1 MNAYELAYEYVQHTN
16 RCIFLT
22 GKAGTG
28 KTTFLRRLKQECPK
42 QMAVVA
48 PTGVAAINAEGVTI
62 HSLFQLPPQ
71 LFLPT
76 PEARKQLF
84 SEMQMRA
91 QKQRVLR
98 NLELLVI
105 DEVSMVRS
113 DLLDTIDAVLRH
125 IKHQPNH
132 PFGGV
137 QVLVIGDLFQLSPVA
152 REEEWRMLQDYYS
165 GPYFFQAHVFQ
176 QLNPIYIELDH
187 VFRQTNMDF
196 VEILNQ
202 VRNNT
207 LTSQSLQMLNSRYMP
222 DFKSDADEHYIVL
235 STHNRK
241 VDAINQREMDAL
253 GGKVYC
259 YSATIKDTFPESMFP
274 MDEVLRLKLG
284 ARVMFTKNDS
294 SAEKRY
300 YNGKLGIVSHLTDK
314 TITVTCE
321 GEDPI
326 DVHLETWE
334 NVRYVS
340 EVGSEVV
347 QPEVIGSFSHY
358 PLRLA
363 WAITIHKA
371 QGLTFDHVVIDAAD
385 AFAAGQVYVAL
396 SRCRSLEGI
405 VLLTPIPSS
414 ALTNAREV
422 LEFTNQQQEI
432 DSIREQLPL
441 AQREYLIILLCA
453 IYDFREL
460 MGRCYALS
468 QMSKKMT
475 SVQNTMDN
483 YFPNIIVLLEELQ
496 RVGERFQQQLRQ
508 LVYQSQTHRL
518 QERLKAS
525 IPYFAPRLQEVL
537 KTISNCPLRSNDK
550 SDATALKQSLIDIYA
565 AIARMA
571 YLQAQVSNVPTV
583 EGYFKARDS
592 FRLKE
597 PNLTIYT
604 AQRKVRSDST
614 ALKTLQLFYAGY
626 RIPQI
631 AKERKLTIR
640 TVVKHL
646 RSFID
651 HDIIHISNFSPS
663 DQQILEA

>member
-1 MNAYELAYEYVQHTN
+1 MTTQELAYHYVQHTN

-152 REEEWRMLQDYYS
+152 REEEWRVLQDYYR

-176 QLNPIYIELDH
+176 QLNPVYIELDH
-187 VFRQTNMDF
+187 VFRQSNIDF

-207 LTSQSLQMLNSRYMP
+207 LTSQSLQMLNTRYLP
-222 DFKSDADEHYIVL
+222 EFKADEQNEYYIVL

-274 MDEVLRLKLG
+274 MDETLTLKLG

-294 SAEKRY
+294 SSEKRY
-300 YNGKLGIVSHLTDK
+300 YNGKLGVVSHLTDK

-321 GEDPI
+321 GEEPI
-326 DVHLETWE
+326 DVHRETWE
-334 NVRYVS
+334 NIRYTS
-340 EVGSEVV
+340 DAGSEAV
-347 QPEVIGSFSHY
+347 QPEVIGTFSHY

-371 QGLTFDHVVIDAAD
+371 QGLTFDRVVIDAAD

-405 VLLTPIPSS
+405 VLLTPIPSR

-432 DSIREQLPL
+432 DTIRLQLPL
-441 AQREYLIILLCA
+441 AQREYLTILLCA
-453 IYDFREL
+453 LYDFREL
-460 MGRCYALS
+460 MGRCYALA
-468 QMSKKMT
+468 QMSKKMN
-475 SVQNTMDN
+475 SVQNASDD
-483 YFPNIIVLLEELQ
+483 YFPNIIALLEELQ
-496 RVGERFQQQLRQ
+496 GVGERFQQQVRQ
-508 LVYQSQTHRL
+508 IVYLGDMERL

-525 IPYFAPRLQEVL
+525 IPYFAPRLHEVL

-550 SDATALKQSLIDIYA
+550 SDASTLKQALIDVYA
-565 AIARMA
+565 AIARTA
-571 YLQAQVSNVPTV
+571 YLQAQVSRVPTV
-583 EGYFKARDS
+583 EGYLKARDS
-592 FRLKE
+592 FRLQE
-597 PNLTIYT
+597 PNITIYT
-604 AQRKVRSDST
+604 AQRKLRSTGT
-614 ALKTLQLFYAGY
+614 AFQSMALLHQGYRLSEIAKMRDITLKTVIKHIKPFIEDGVINLSDIFPAD
-626 RIPQI
+626 
-631 AKERKLTIR
+631 RKL
-640 TVVKHL
+640 L
-646 RSFID
+646 R
-651 HDIIHISNFSPS
+651 
-663 DQQILEA
+663 

>member
-646 RSFID
+646 RSFLD

>member
-1 MNAYELAYEYVQHTN
+1 MTSQELAYHYVQHTN

-42 QMAVVA
+42 QMAVIA

-84 SEMQMRA
+84 SEMQMRV

-152 REEEWRMLQDYYS
+152 REEEWRMLQEYYA

-176 QLNPIYIELDH
+176 QLNPVYIELDH
-187 VFRQTNMDF
+187 VFRQTNIDF
-196 VEILNQ
+196 VELLNE

-207 LTSQSLQMLNSRYMP
+207 LTPQSLQMLNTRYLP
-222 DFKSDADEHYIVL
+222 DFKVDDQAEHYIVL

-253 GGKVYC
+253 PSKMYQ

-274 MDEVLRLKLG
+274 MDEVLTLKLG

-294 SAEKRY
+294 STEKRY

-321 GEDPI
+321 GEEPI
-326 DVHLETWE
+326 DVHRETWE
-334 NVRYVS
+334 NIRYAS

-347 QPEVIGSFSHY
+347 QPEVIGTFSHY

-371 QGLTFDHVVIDAAD
+371 QGLTFDRVVIDAAD

-405 VLLTPIPSS
+405 VLLTPIPSR

-422 LEFTNQQQEI
+422 LDFTNQQQEL
-432 DSIREQLPL
+432 DTIRQQLPL
-441 AQREYLIILLCA
+441 AQREYLTVLLCA
-453 IYDFREL
+453 LYDYREL
-460 MGRCYALS
+460 INRCYAIS
-468 QMSKKMT
+468 HMVGKMT
-475 SVQNTMDN
+475 SVQNTSN
-483 YFPNIIVLLEELQ
+483 AYFPDIVALLEKLQ
-496 RVGERFQQQLRQ
+496 GVGERFQQQLRQ
-508 LVYQSQTHRL
+508 LVYQSQTDRL

-525 IPYFAPRLQEVL
+525 IPYFAPRLYEVL

-550 SDATALKQSLIDIYA
+550 SDASILKQSLIDIYA

-571 YLQAQVSNVPTV
+571 YLQAQVSITPTV
-583 EGYFKARDS
+583 EGYFQARDS

-604 AQRKVRSDST
+604 VQRKARTTGT
-614 ALKTLQLFYAGY
+614 AFQSMALLKQGY
-626 RIPQI
+626 RLEEI
-631 AKERKLTIR
+631 AQMRKLTLNTI
-640 TVVKHL
+640 VKHL
-646 RSFID
+646 RQFKDDGILD
-651 HDIIHISNFSPS
+651 LS
-663 DQQILEA
+663 DVYPADRRLLR

>member
-222 DFKSDADEHYIVL
+222 DFKSDADDHYIVL

-396 SRCRSLEGI
+396 SRCRNLEGI

-646 RSFID
+646 RSFLD

>member
-1 MNAYELAYEYVQHTN
+1 
-16 RCIFLT
+16 
-22 GKAGTG
+22 
-28 KTTFLRRLKQECPK
+28 
-42 QMAVVA
+42 MAVVA
-48 PTGVAAINAEGVTI
+48 PTGVAAINAGGMTI

-91 QKQRVLR
+91 HKQRVLR

-152 REEEWRMLQDYYS
+152 REEEWRMLQDYYR

-176 QLNPIYIELDH
+176 LLNPVYIELDH
-187 VFRQTNMDF
+187 VFRQSNIDF

-207 LTSQSLQMLNSRYMP
+207 LTPQSLQMLNTPYLP
-222 DFKSDADEHYIVL
+222 EFKADEQKEYYIVL

-253 GGKVYC
+253 PGKVYH
-259 YSATIKDTFPESMFP
+259 YSATIKDTFPESMYP
-274 MDEVLRLKLG
+274 MDETLTLKLG

-294 SAEKRY
+294 SSEKRY
-300 YNGKLGIVSHLTDK
+300 YNGKLGVVSHLTDK

-321 GEDPI
+321 GEEPI
-326 DVHLETWE
+326 DVHRETWE
-334 NVRYVS
+334 NIRYTS
-340 EVGSEVV
+340 EAGSEVV
-347 QPEVIGSFSHY
+347 QPEVIGTFSHY

-371 QGLTFDHVVIDAAD
+371 QGLTFDRLVIDAAD

-405 VLLTPIPSS
+405 VLLTPIPSR

-422 LEFTNQQQEI
+422 LDFTNQQQEI
-432 DSIREQLPL
+432 DTIRQQLPL
-441 AQREYLIILLCA
+441 AQREYLTILLCA
-453 IYDFREL
+453 LYDFREL
-460 MGRCYALS
+460 MGRCYALA
-468 QMSKKMT
+468 QMRKKMNA
-475 SVQNTMDN
+475 VQNASDD
-483 YFPNIIVLLEELQ
+483 YFPDIIALLEELQ
-496 RVGERFQQQLRQ
+496 GVGERFQQQVRQ
-508 LVYQSQTHRL
+508 IVYIGDMERL

-525 IPYFAPRLQEVL
+525 IPYFAPRLHEVL

-550 SDATALKQSLIDIYA
+550 SDASTLNQALIDVYA
-565 AIARMA
+565 AIARIA
-571 YLQAQVSNVPTV
+571 YLQAQVSRVPTV

-592 FRLKE
+592 FRLQE
-597 PNLTIYT
+597 PNITIYT
-604 AQRKVRSDST
+604 AQRKLRSTGT
-614 ALKTLQLFYAGY
+614 AFQSMALLNQGYRLNEIAKMRDITLKTVIKHIKPFIEDGVINLSDIFPAD
-626 RIPQI
+626 
-631 AKERKLTIR
+631 RKL
-640 TVVKHL
+640 L
-646 RSFID
+646 R
-651 HDIIHISNFSPS
+651 
-663 DQQILEA
+663 